1 MFKLVKVLCP
11 CSGESIECSSY
22 LLVLEP
28 THEDGLKEKVW
39 PIVSCKKALA
49 NGLFMLKTF

>member
-28 THEDGLKEKVW
+28 AHEDGLKEKVW

-49 NGLFMLKTF
+49 NGVFLLKTF